1 MRQYKIFIGL
11 FLCSFLEACAPV
23 ITQTQQYNPQ
33 LDFIGTYEGKV
44 VSGIGQIPVKTVFVG
59 DKNGLKSG
67 SYVMTEEG
75 GKQVP
80 GTLDEFK
87 QEGPYTYL
95 ASWHDKYGKG
105 KLRMLFSDGGY
116 VFKGFWGSTSIDEA
130 LALKWPTQ
138 TVSAWDGYKEHEK

>member
-1 MRQYKIFIGL
+1 L
-11 FLCSFLEACAPV
+11 
-23 ITQTQQYNPQ
+23 
-33 LDFIGTYEGKV
+33 
-44 VSGIGQIPVKTVFVG
+44 IPVKTTFVG

-80 GTLDEFK
+80 GTLDKFK

-105 KLRMLFSDGGY
+105 KLRILFADGG
-116 VFKGFWGSTSIDEA
+116 FLFRGFWGSTSEA
-130 LALKWPTQ
+130 SST
-138 TVSAWDGYKEHEK
+138 WDGHKEIPK

>member
-1 MRQYKIFIGL
+1 MAKL
-11 FLCSFLEACAPV
+11 NSFLMILMLCFCCACEPLK
-23 ITQTQQYNPQ
+23 TQTQQYNPQ
-33 LDFIGTYEGKV
+33 LDFIGTYHGKV
-44 VSGIGQIPVKTVFVG
+44 VSGTDLIPVKTVFVG

-67 SYVMTEEG
+67 SYVMTEVG

-95 ASWHDKYGKG
+95 ASWHDKYGNG

-116 VFKGFWGSTSIDEA
+116 VFKGFWGATIETS
-130 LALKWPTQ
+130 ALKFSTQ
-138 TVSAWDGYKEHEK
+138 TYSAWDGYKVHEK

>member
-1 MRQYKIFIGL
+1 MTNLNRLILL
-11 FLCSFLEACAPV
+11 FLITICYACAPV
-23 ITQTQQYNPQ
+23 KTQQQQYNPL
-33 LDFIGTYEGKV
+33 LDFIGTYDGKV
-44 VSGIGQIPVKTVFVG
+44 VSGIGLIPVKTIFVG

-116 VFKGFWGSTSIDEA
+116 SFKGFWGSTSTDEA